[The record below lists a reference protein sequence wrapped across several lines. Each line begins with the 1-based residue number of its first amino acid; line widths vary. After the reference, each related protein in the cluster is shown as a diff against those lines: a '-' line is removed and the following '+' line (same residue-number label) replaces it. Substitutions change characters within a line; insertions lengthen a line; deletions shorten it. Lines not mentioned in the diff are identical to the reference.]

1 MFAFI
6 LIFPILFFSSNAEFF
21 DQVAKEKA
29 MGAEWH
35 HVGPQGL
42 DPTAK
47 SIPAQVCDP
56 ETNVCDEPYIIWKLK
71 MPEDVVN
78 ETRE

>member
-1 MFAFI
+1 MFAF
-6 LIFPILFFSSNAEFF
+6 LLLFPILFVVDNKEFF
-21 DQVAKEKA
+21 DQVAKERD

-35 HVGPQGL
+35 HVGKQAL

-56 ETNVCDEPYIIWKLK
+56 ETNECDEPYIIWKLK
-71 MPEDVVN
+71 MPEDN
-78 ETRE
+78 